1 VLFRSTAVR
10 ALPDVDPQGRQQDRH
25 PHPGHPPGRR
35 PAPADGELPAT
46 TRTHHGTRQ
55 PRAPAGQ
62 RRPDPARPLTGL
74 SARALN
80 AVQQLLTAQQ
90 DTAGA
95 VSFTTLW
102 VLCLPI
108 TGRYIPVMRSEAPAL
123 MPIFR
128 SQHQA
133 ALLAWLLLHPE
144 DEYTLTEL
152 AKRLDVPLTT
162 LQREAQRLVGAGILQ
177 DRTLGRARLLRAN
190 LSNRAAAPLTQ
201 LLQVAFGPETVIG
214 EEFDLTNAE
223 QVLICG
229 SWADRY
235 HGTPGP
241 PPNDVDVLVVGSLDR
256 ADVYDAADRAQAR
269 LGMQVN
275 PVIRT
280 PEQWAND

>member
-1 VLFRSTAVR
+1 
-10 ALPDVDPQGRQQDRH
+10 
-25 PHPGHPPGRR
+25 
-35 PAPADGELPAT
+35 
-46 TRTHHGTRQ
+46 
-55 PRAPAGQ
+55 
-62 RRPDPARPLTGL
+62 
-74 SARALN
+74 
-80 AVQQLLTAQQ
+80 
-90 DTAGA
+90 
-95 VSFTTLW
+95 
-102 VLCLPI
+102 
-108 TGRYIPVMRSEAPAL
+108 MRSEAPAL

-144 DEYTLTEL
+144 HEYTLTEL
-152 AKRLDVPLTT
+152 ATKLDVPLTT

-190 LSNRAAAPLTQ
+190 LGNRAAGPLTQ
-201 LLQVAFGPETVIG
+201 LLEVTFGPETIIG
-214 EEFDLTNAE
+214 QEFDLTNADR
-223 QVLICG
+223 VMIYG

-256 ADVYDAADRAQAR
+256 ADVYDAADRAQVR

-280 PEQWAND
+280 AEQWANDADSLVLQIKASPTVDVTPAGKAVS

>member
-1 VLFRSTAVR
+1 
-10 ALPDVDPQGRQQDRH
+10 
-25 PHPGHPPGRR
+25 
-35 PAPADGELPAT
+35 
-46 TRTHHGTRQ
+46 
-55 PRAPAGQ
+55 
-62 RRPDPARPLTGL
+62 
-74 SARALN
+74 
-80 AVQQLLTAQQ
+80 
-90 DTAGA
+90 
-95 VSFTTLW
+95 
-102 VLCLPI
+102 
-108 TGRYIPVMRSEAPAL
+108 

-152 AKRLDVPLTT
+152 AKRLGVPLTT

-190 LSNRAAAPLTQ
+190 LNNRAAAPLTQ
-201 LLQVAFGPETVIG
+201 LLEVTFGPETVIG
-214 EEFDLTNAE
+214 EEFDLANAE
-223 QVLICG
+223 QVLIYG

-235 HGTPGP
+235 HGTLGP

-256 ADVYDAADRAQAR
+256 ADVYDAADRAQVR

-280 PEQWAND
+280 AEQWANDADSLVLQIKASPTVDVTPTGTAAS

>member
-1 VLFRSTAVR
+1 
-10 ALPDVDPQGRQQDRH
+10 
-25 PHPGHPPGRR
+25 
-35 PAPADGELPAT
+35 
-46 TRTHHGTRQ
+46 
-55 PRAPAGQ
+55 
-62 RRPDPARPLTGL
+62 
-74 SARALN
+74 
-80 AVQQLLTAQQ
+80 
-90 DTAGA
+90 
-95 VSFTTLW
+95 
-102 VLCLPI
+102 
-108 TGRYIPVMRSEAPAL
+108 MRSEAPAL

-133 ALLAWLLLHPE
+133 ALLAWLLLHSE
-144 DEYTLTEL
+144 HEYTLTEL
-152 AKRLDVPLTT
+152 ATKLDVPLTT

-190 LSNRAAAPLTQ
+190 LGNRAAGPLTQ
-201 LLQVAFGPETVIG
+201 LLEVTFGPETIIG
-214 EEFDLTNAE
+214 QEFDLTNADR
-223 QVLICG
+223 VMIYG

-280 PEQWAND
+280 PDQWANDADSLVLQIKASPTVDVTPAGKAVS

>member
-1 VLFRSTAVR
+1 
-10 ALPDVDPQGRQQDRH
+10 
-25 PHPGHPPGRR
+25 
-35 PAPADGELPAT
+35 
-46 TRTHHGTRQ
+46 
-55 PRAPAGQ
+55 
-62 RRPDPARPLTGL
+62 
-74 SARALN
+74 
-80 AVQQLLTAQQ
+80 
-90 DTAGA
+90 
-95 VSFTTLW
+95 
-102 VLCLPI
+102 
-108 TGRYIPVMRSEAPAL
+108 MRSEAPAL

-162 LQREAQRLVGAGILQ
+162 LQREAQRLVDAGLLH

-190 LSNRAAAPLTQ
+190 LGNRAAAPLTQ
-201 LLQVAFGPETVIG
+201 LLEVTFGPETIIG
-214 EEFDLTNAE
+214 EEFYLADAE
-223 QVLICG
+223 RVLIYG

-280 PEQWAND
+280 PDQWATDADSLVLQIKASPTVDVTTAGKARS